1 MSSSEPEA
9 KEAQI
14 VATLFNPSA
23 SAMMTINI
31 YNRFV
36 FNINLKPKETPKSEA
51 QTHTH

>member
-1 MSSSEPEA
+1 MSSSELEA

-14 VATLFNPSA
+14 VARMFSPSA

-36 FNINLKPKETPKSEA
+36 FNINLKSKETPKSEE